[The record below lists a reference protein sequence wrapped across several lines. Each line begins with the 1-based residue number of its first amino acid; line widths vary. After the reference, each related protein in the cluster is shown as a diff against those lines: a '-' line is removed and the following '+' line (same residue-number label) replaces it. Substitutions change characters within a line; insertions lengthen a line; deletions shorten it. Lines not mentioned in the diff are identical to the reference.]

1 MSENSVLEAW
11 LFSPSGQ
18 RSYEKVCLFT
28 LQCCLFVF
36 LSLEIPPHCYE
47 VNLVAVAYDAHFTGM
62 YGVAG
67 ETAFM
72 LFKDQLS
79 LKIEVVFWEKE

>member
-18 RSYEKVCLFT
+18 RSYEKSVSLHIT
-28 LQCCLFVF
+28 MLFVCF
-36 LSLEIPPHCYE
+36 SFPPHCYE

-62 YGVAG
+62 YGAAE

-72 LFKDQLS
+72 LFKDQFS